1 MKHVKSYQ
9 KDLSIFSRVKMFNK
23 TTDLNI
29 MVFIKTR
36 LLMLEEMMSII
47 RDEIG
52 MDHVSLAGEM
62 TSSAMI
68 VAGATLKVLGDS
80 HLNHR

>member
-1 MKHVKSYQ
+1 MKHVKSHQ

-23 TTDLNI
+23 TTYLNI

-36 LLMLEEMMSII
+36 LLMPEEMMSII

-52 MDHVSLAGEM
+52 MDLENLADEM
-62 TSSAMI
+62 T
-68 VAGATLKVLGDS
+68 
-80 HLNHR
+80 

>member
-1 MKHVKSYQ
+1 MKHVKSHQ

-23 TTDLNI
+23 TTYLNI

-36 LLMLEEMMSII
+36 LLMPEEMMSII

-52 MDHVSLAGEM
+52 MDLENLADEM
-62 TSSAMI
+62 TSSPMS